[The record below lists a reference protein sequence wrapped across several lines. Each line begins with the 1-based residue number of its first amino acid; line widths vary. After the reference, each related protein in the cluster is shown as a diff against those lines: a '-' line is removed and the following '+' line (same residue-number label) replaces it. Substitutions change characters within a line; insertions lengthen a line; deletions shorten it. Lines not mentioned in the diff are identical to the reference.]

1 MANIVTKT
9 TNEATAKAIEQNFP
23 FLDFFAKSTGLI
35 SLDGCSE
42 HGLE

>member
-9 TNEATAKAIEQNFP
+9 INDATARAMEQYFP
-23 FLDFFAKSTGLI
+23 FLDFFAKSTGLTN
-35 SLDGCSE
+35 LDGCSE